1 MVKPQVGHTQGR
13 SEAHGKNHGAS
24 ETESSLPKHQLFQ
37 VIYSVVILGRVIFQA
52 EADDTSFSGLFFARM
67 AVASHMS

>member
-1 MVKPQVGHTQGR
+1 MEKKNV
-13 SEAHGKNHGAS
+13 AHPK
-24 ETESSLPKHQLFQ
+24 TESNLPKHQLFQ

-52 EADDTSFSGLFFARM
+52 EADDTSFSGLLFARM